1 MNSSKICFY
10 VILSIVSTRLLTYT
24 GFPPLIN
31 FLNFP
36 LALIVFFI
44 HTEKFKNIDNILF
57 YLINSLIFLIIA
69 SGFINGMG
77 IINIIL
83 QILLYV
89 SFFLIF
95 ISLVSTEWNKNNI
108 LFFKKGLASIFI
120 INILFSYFQ
129 IFIRGLRHDAVHG
142 IALNLGTAAHLNG
155 AICLISFLFFIY
167 YFEHKNKI
175 LSYFL
180 AYLSLPIIYYSDAK
194 QVFLVIGFSWIT
206 TLIISFK
213 TGKSFLKEFS
223 LLILGMLVFYYM
235 IINNF
240 IPVRDY
246 NNIMTGFEHKFGVLN
261 IILEK
266 ITLGQFFYG
275 MGPGQTISR
284 LATESYIYHGILES
298 WGFIHSR
305 FTETLVTIDYINY
318 IISGS
323 SFFSMKFSW
332 AGIFGDIG
340 IIGIIIYFL
349 ILIRINYKYSLD
361 KIQKFIIISFFYYG
375 FTFTWL
381 EEPIFMILYL
391 SFFGFI
397 WQLSNYNKKKLKLSK
412 DN

>member
-1 MNSSKICFY
+1 M
-10 VILSIVSTRLLTYT
+10 
-24 GFPPLIN
+24 LI
-31 FLNFP
+31 
-36 LALIVFFI
+36 
-44 HTEKFKNIDNILF
+44 
-57 YLINSLIFLIIA
+57 
-69 SGFINGMG
+69 
-77 IINIIL
+77 
-83 QILLYV
+83 
-89 SFFLIF
+89 
-95 ISLVSTEWNKNNI
+95 
-108 LFFKKGLASIFI
+108 
-120 INILFSYFQ
+120 
-129 IFIRGLRHDAVHG
+129 
-142 IALNLGTAAHLNG
+142 
-155 AICLISFLFFIY
+155 
-167 YFEHKNKI
+167 
-175 LSYFL
+175 
-180 AYLSLPIIYYSDAK
+180 
-194 QVFLVIGFSWIT
+194 
-206 TLIISFK
+206 
-213 TGKSFLKEFS
+213 
-223 LLILGMLVFYYM
+223 FYYM

-332 AGIFGDIG
+332 AGIFGDTG